1 MKDKFIRFL
10 KENHAFDEYKK
21 EISPLR
27 IGDLDNELSDGGAC
41 FLLQDGCIFFYKDA
55 VTGVDWKALSEKW
68 EAVCEGEV
76 G

>member
-10 KENHAFDEYKK
+10 KDHHSFDEYKK

-41 FLLQDGCIFFYKDA
+41 FLLQ
-55 VTGVDWKALSEKW
+55 GVYLFL
-68 EAVCEGEV
+68 
-76 G
+76 